1 MTLLHPQ
8 CHHHTSYVTS
18 TTQCEVMEHNTTQVW
33 VGSLGR
39 SVADRVCAPLLAAC
53 VDGALLAVL
62 GDGADGE
69 EELAGVLG
77 VQDDAARK
85 MVMQHLSR

>member
-8 CHHHTSYVTS
+8 CHHHTNYVS
-18 TTQCEVMEHNTTQVW
+18 SAMLHNATQVW

-53 VDGALLAVL
+53 VDGTLLAAL
-62 GDGADGE
+62 GAGADGE

-85 MVMQHLSR
+85 TVMQHLAR